1 MKSLILITFILF
13 PILER
18 AQTYELV
25 NSTTTEEPKSHH
37 LGFAS
42 VDLEN
47 EDESDSGCEGYGC
60 ENAPGYAP
68 DGGYGA
74 PSPSYGAPSPVYG
87 SPAPSYDEPTGSGM
101 DSMLSSIMS
110 TDFFSSGFPMAPDFD
125 TTMELKF
132 QEFLSELNEPCKL
145 AEFFKVKHLFHKCD
159 PPSKLITL
167 DLNGEKDVLITTKTL
182 TRIKGSKLAQYFSN
196 NVTENDVIMHDLPI
210 VEEIPGIRY
219 FIDRLS
225 SMTEAFIQ
233 FLKSPNYCVGKD
245 SYGPYISPNSFKAEL
260 YMYGIFDESDNK
272 DIAHYRISKNIEKQL
287 VCFEWNADSLK

>member
-47 EDESDSGCEGYGC
+47 EDESDSDCGGYGC
-60 ENAPGYAP
+60 ENVP
-68 DGGYGA
+68 GYGA
-74 PSPSYGAPSPVYG
+74 PSPNYGPPTPGYG
-87 SPAPSYDEPTGSGM
+87 SPAPEPAGNGA
-101 DSMLSSIMS
+101 DSMLNSIMS
-110 TDFFSSGFPMAPDFD
+110 TDFFASGFPMVADFD

-196 NVTENDVIMHDLPI
+196 NVTENDVIMQDLPI

-225 SMTEAFIQ
+225 SMTEAFIE

-245 SYGPYISPNSFKAEL
+245 TYGPYISPNSFKAEL

>member
-1 MKSLILITFILF
+1 MGKSLILITFILF

-68 DGGYGA
+68 
-74 PSPSYGAPSPVYG
+74 SYGAPSPVYG
-87 SPAPSYDEPTGSGM
+87 SPAPSYDEPTGSGAI
-101 DSMLSSIMS
+101 DMLSSIMS

-145 AEFFKVKHLFHKCD
+145 PESRVQNWHNI
-159 PPSKLITL
+159 SQITL
-167 DLNGEKDVLITTKTL
+167 LKMTLSCTICPLLKRSLVLGIL
-182 TRIKGSKLAQYFSN
+182 L
-196 NVTENDVIMHDLPI
+196 I
-210 VEEIPGIRY
+210 V
-219 FIDRLS
+219 S
-225 SMTEAFIQ
+225 Q
-233 FLKSPNYCVGKD
+233 V
-245 SYGPYISPNSFKAEL
+245 
-260 YMYGIFDESDNK
+260 
-272 DIAHYRISKNIEKQL
+272 
-287 VCFEWNADSLK
+287 

>member
-47 EDESDSGCEGYGC
+47 EDESDSDCGGYGC
-60 ENAPGYAP
+60 ENVP
-68 DGGYGA
+68 GYGA
-74 PSPSYGAPSPVYG
+74 PSPNYGPPTPGYG
-87 SPAPSYDEPTGSGM
+87 SPKPEPAGSGA
-101 DSMLSSIMS
+101 DSMLNSIMS
-110 TDFFSSGFPMAPDFD
+110 TDFFASGFPMVADFD

-145 AEFFKVKHLFHKCD
+145 AEFFKIKHLFHKCD

-196 NVTENDVIMHDLPI
+196 NVTENDVIMQDLPI
-210 VEEIPGIRY
+210 VEEIPGIKY
-219 FIDRLS
+219 FIDRQS
-225 SMTEAFIQ
+225 SMTEAFIE

-245 SYGPYISPNSFKAEL
+245 TYGPYISPNSFKAEL

>member
-1 MKSLILITFILF
+1 MKLLVLITFILF

-60 ENAPGYAP
+60 DNAPGYTAP
-68 DGGYGA
+68 AAIYGP
-74 PSPSYGAPSPVYG
+74 PSPGYG
-87 SPAPSYDEPTGSGM
+87 SPAPSYDEPTGSGA

-110 TDFFSSGFPMAPDFD
+110 TDFFSSGFPMVPDFD

-196 NVTENDVIMHDLPI
+196 NVTENDVIMQDLPI

-225 SMTEAFIQ
+225 SMTEAFIE

-245 SYGPYISPNSFKAEL
+245 TYGPYISPNSFKAEL

>member
-1 MKSLILITFILF
+1 MTSELATTPPVQVAVLNNKYNEQYDYQLRSFQKDHSRIRIGKQMSCIFSL
-13 PILER
+13 
-18 AQTYELV
+18 Q
-25 NSTTTEEPKSHH
+25 
-37 LGFAS
+37 
-42 VDLEN
+42 
-47 EDESDSGCEGYGC
+47 
-60 ENAPGYAP
+60 
-68 DGGYGA
+68 
-74 PSPSYGAPSPVYG
+74 
-87 SPAPSYDEPTGSGM
+87 
-101 DSMLSSIMS
+101 IMS
-110 TDFFSSGFPMAPDFD
+110 TDFFASGFPMVADFD

-196 NVTENDVIMHDLPI
+196 NITENDVIMQDLPI

-225 SMTEAFIQ
+225 SMTEAFIE

-245 SYGPYISPNSFKAEL
+245 TYGPYISPNSFKAEL

>member
-47 EDESDSGCEGYGC
+47 EDESDSDCGGYGC
-60 ENAPGYAP
+60 ENVP
-68 DGGYGA
+68 GYGA
-74 PSPSYGAPSPVYG
+74 PSPNYGPPTPGYG
-87 SPAPSYDEPTGSGM
+87 SPAPEPAGNGA
-101 DSMLSSIMS
+101 DSMLNSIMS
-110 TDFFSSGFPMAPDFD
+110 TDFFASGFPMVADFD

-145 AEFFKVKHLFHKCD
+145 AEFFKIKHLFHKCD

-196 NVTENDVIMHDLPI
+196 NVTENDVIMQDLPI

-225 SMTEAFIQ
+225 SMTEAFIE

-245 SYGPYISPNSFKAEL
+245 TYGPYISPNSFKAEL

>member
-18 AQTYELV
+18 AQTYELI

-47 EDESDSGCEGYGC
+47 EDESDSDCGGYGC
-60 ENAPGYAP
+60 ENVPG
-68 DGGYGA
+68 
-74 PSPSYGAPSPVYG
+74 YG
-87 SPAPSYDEPTGSGM
+87 SPSPNYDKPAGSGA
-101 DSMLSSIMS
+101 DSMLNSIMS
-110 TDFFSSGFPMAPDFD
+110 TDFFASGFPMVADFD

-145 AEFFKVKHLFHKCD
+145 AEFFKIKHLFHKCD

-196 NVTENDVIMHDLPI
+196 NVTENDVIMQDLPI

-219 FIDRLS
+219 LIDD
-225 SMTEAFIQ
+225 Q
-233 FLKSPNYCVGKD
+233 
-245 SYGPYISPNSFKAEL
+245 
-260 YMYGIFDESDNK
+260 
-272 DIAHYRISKNIEKQL
+272 
-287 VCFEWNADSLK
+287 